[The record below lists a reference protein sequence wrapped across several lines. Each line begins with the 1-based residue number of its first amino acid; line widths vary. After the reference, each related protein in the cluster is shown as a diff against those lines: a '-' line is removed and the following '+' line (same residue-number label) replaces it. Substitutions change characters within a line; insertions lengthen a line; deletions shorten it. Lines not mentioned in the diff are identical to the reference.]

1 MKKGFSKYKMFIFS
15 QDVDKLVKFYTEI
28 LDLKIVGELK
38 LPKDYG
44 YSLRV
49 SEGYDLWFANH
60 SKVISLNKDKYRNLL
75 NLYTDEVNYYYEKA
89 KVYPGVEIIQEP
101 IKMSKFNPDEKERY
115 VCTFTDPDGNLV
127 QIMGK
132 LRSK

>member
-1 MKKGFSKYKMFIFS
+1 MFIFS

-89 KVYPGVEIIQEP
+89 KVYPGVEIRVNGQ
-101 IKMSKFNPDEKERY
+101 KR
-115 VCTFTDPDGNLV
+115 G
-127 QIMGK
+127 
-132 LRSK
+132 